1 MGNTRSTKISD
12 ELLQQAARLRYQEL
26 LTWEVIAKQL
36 GCGESTLR
44 KYNTEQ
50 EPRWKKAVEE
60 VVAEMKRDALPTGYG
75 CLLHAA
81 RYGDVAA
88 AKELLNRAEGP
99 VTQKTEHSGNVA
111 FSWWDTLDLAKEQAK
126 GEEPDGTTDSTDA

>member
-1 MGNTRSTKISD
+1 MGNTRNTKISD
-12 ELLQQAARLRYQEL
+12 ELLRNAARLRFMEL

-50 EPRWKKAVEE
+50 EPRWQKAVEDA
-60 VVAEMKRDALPTGYG
+60 VAEMRRDALPTGYG

-81 RYGDVAA
+81 RFGDVIA

-99 VTQKTEHSGNVA
+99 VTQKTEHSGNLSV
-111 FSWWDTLDLAKEQAK
+111 SWWDTLDAARAR
-126 GEEPDGTTDSTDA
+126 GEEPDGEATDSTDA

>member
-1 MGNTRSTKISD
+1 M
-12 ELLQQAARLRYQEL
+12 EL

-50 EPRWKKAVEE
+50 EPRWQKAVEE
-60 VVAEMKRDALPTGYG
+60 AVAEMRRDALPTGYG

-81 RYGDVAA
+81 RFGDVTA

-99 VTQKTEHSGNVA
+99 VTQKTGHSGNLSV
-111 FSWWDTLDLAKEQAK
+111 SWWDTLDAARAR
-126 GEEPDGTTDSTDA
+126 GEEPDGSTTDSTDA